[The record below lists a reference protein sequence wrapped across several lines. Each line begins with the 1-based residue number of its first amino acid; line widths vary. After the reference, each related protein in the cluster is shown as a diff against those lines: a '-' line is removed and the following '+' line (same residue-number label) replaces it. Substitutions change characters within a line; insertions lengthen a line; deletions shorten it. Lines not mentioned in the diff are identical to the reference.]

1 MATQAEQNWS
11 QTGTKPGTNM
21 AQYDARALH
30 MIVNYDV
37 SPTNIFGSWLRTEA
51 CFENFKIYSL
61 KLAKNAMP
69 VFGYSLGVHRQRPS
83 WGKYEK

>member
-1 MATQAEQNWS
+1 
-11 QTGTKPGTNM
+11 
-21 AQYDARALH
+21 

-37 SPTNIFGSWLRTEA
+37 SPTNIFGSWLRTGA

-69 VFGYSLGVHRQRPS
+69 LFGFQPWGASTTTQLG
-83 WGKYEK
+83 EI